1 MRTYVPG
8 LCLLVC
14 AVMLAP
20 PVAAGQDRSPTPSAD
35 ELWRTYPLQE
45 SPEPSETLT
54 PTASS
59 RPAEAPPAPD
69 DGAPLALIGVAGLF
83 VALAGALAL
92 LRVRSR
98 PPALARPRWGAPLLV
113 TAAATAMHPG
123 QRPRSPRL
131 TALGDGPSQWSG
143 DSPGDPARPP
153 DPRRAWTAEVQWSDT
168 RFEVVARAGKRGKEV
183 SVATSRPLQW
193 PPSGPKAVRDMSRAV
208 ERLEASM
215 LAAGWTSLPPGEAW
229 YSKRFAW
236 AATTPRE
243 EQRSPA
249 PVPHSG
255 RFKRQTEWPAG
266 SEQLWRCEI
275 KWHAGYANSDFRA
288 VAHGPKRHRGV
299 TLGHSETFKWL
310 LKGVPAASDA
320 RFLGQVRRLADRLA
334 AAGWE
339 PAGRGPSWYELRFV
353 WRREGA
359 PPEQLDPA
367 PVEADR

>member
-1 MRTYVPG
+1 

-45 SPEPSETLT
+45 SPEPSGTLS

-69 DGAPLALIGVAGLF
+69 DGAPLALIGAAGLL

-98 PPALARPRWGAPLLV
+98 PPALAHRRWGAPLLM
-113 TAAATAMHPG
+113 TAAATAMQPS

-131 TALGDGPSQWSG
+131 TALGGGPSPWSG
-143 DSPGDPARPP
+143 DSPEDAARPP
-153 DPRRAWTAEVQWSDT
+153 DPRRAWIAEVQWIDP
-168 RFEVVARAGKRGKEV
+168 RFAVIARAGKRGKEV
-183 SVATSRPLQW
+183 SVATSRPLPW
-193 PPSGPKAVRDMSRAV
+193 PPSGPKAVREMSRAV

-215 LAAGWTSLPPGEAW
+215 LAAGWTPLAPGSAW
-229 YSKRFAW
+229 YAKRFAW
-236 AATTPRE
+236 AAPAPRD
-243 EQRSPA
+243 EQQSPA
-249 PVPHSG
+249 PVASVPRSG

-266 SEQLWRCEI
+266 SELLWRCEI

-288 VAHGPKRHRGV
+288 VAHGPKRHRSV

-310 LKGVPAASDA
+310 LKGDPAASDA
-320 RFLGQVRRLADRLA
+320 RFLGQVRLLADRLI

-339 PAGRGPSWYELRFV
+339 PAGRGPGWYELRFV
-353 WRREGA
+353 WRRDGA

-367 PVEADR
+367 PVEAGR